1 MSAPTLRRPPTPAST
16 AIARGIVAAAVA
28 LSPGWAAPAPAA
40 AQQDTLHLAELR
52 DAAERFDPRA
62 AQSQMR
68 QRATGLE
75 LANLSSGYLPQ
86 LSVTGRATYQSDV
99 PTAPFTGPGGVG
111 IEVPKDQ
118 YAADLQVS
126 QLVWD
131 GGRIAARRGLERAR
145 LAESEASLR
154 TDLYQ
159 TRQDVDGAFF
169 RALLLQ
175 QRIGEVDRLVSDL
188 KSKLGEVRSQ
198 VRNGAALPG
207 DTAAMQAEI
216 LQTGQR
222 RDELAADRRAALGVL
237 ARLTGRKVGPDDV
250 LALPDLADRVRAA
263 RGAEAA
269 AGAAGVTDRHR
280 PEFDLLA
287 REREVLDR
295 QEGLTGTE
303 RLPKLVAFGMAGYG
317 KPGLNLLGDGF
328 DTYWRAGVQFEWAPW
343 HWGTVSREKEALDLR
358 RQIVATEEEALSRR
372 LDRAVQEPLATMDR
386 LQAALDS
393 DRRIIELRSQLE
405 RQAAH
410 QLEEQVIT
418 PARYIDIRDDLYD
431 ARDAWQ
437 THRVQL
443 AEARARYL
451 TTLGLEPTEAVRRTP

>member
-1 MSAPTLRRPPTPAST
+1 MSARVIIRLPAPAST
-16 AIARGIVAAAVA
+16 AVGRALFAAALA
-28 LSPGWAAPAPAA
+28 LAPAWGAPAGAA

-52 DAAERFDPRA
+52 DAAARFDPRA
-62 AQSQMR
+62 AQSGLR
-68 QRATGLE
+68 ERATGLE
-75 LANLSSGYLPQ
+75 LRNLSSGYLPQ
-86 LSVTGRATYQSDV
+86 LSLTGQATYQSDV

-111 IEVPKDQ
+111 IQVPKDQ
-118 YAADLQVS
+118 YQADVQVS

-154 TDLYQ
+154 TDLYR
-159 TRQDVDGAFF
+159 TRQDVDGVFF
-169 RALLLQ
+169 QALLLQ

-188 KSKLGEVRSQ
+188 ESKLEEVRSQ

-216 LQTGQR
+216 LQAGQKR
-222 RDELAADRRAALGVL
+222 QELAADRRADLGVL
-237 ARLTGRKVGPDDV
+237 ARLTGRKVGPGHV

-263 RGAEAA
+263 RGSEASA
-269 AGAAGVTDRHR
+269 RHR

-287 REREVLDR
+287 RQRDVLASREHLA
-295 QEGLTGTE
+295 GAE

-317 KPGLNLLGDGF
+317 KPGLNLLGDHF
-328 DTYWRAGVQFEWAPW
+328 DTYWRAGIQFEWAPW
-343 HWGTVSREKEALDLR
+343 HWGSVSRQERALDLK
-358 RQIVATEEEALSRR
+358 RQIVATEEEALSRQ
-372 LDRAVQEPLATMDR
+372 LDRAVQQPLETIGR
-386 LQAALDS
+386 LKTALAS
-393 DRRIIELRSQLE
+393 DQRIIELRTQLE

-443 AEARARYL
+443 AAARARYL
-451 TTLGLEPTEAVRRTP
+451 TTLGLEPTEAPRSDR

>member
-1 MSAPTLRRPPTPAST
+1 MRAPATGRPPVRPPRILGRALL
-16 AIARGIVAAAVA
+16 AAALA
-28 LSPGWAAPAPAA
+28 LPVMGAGPRRAA
-40 AQQDTLHLAELR
+40 AQDTLRLAYLR
-52 DAAERFDPRA
+52 AAAARFDPRA
-62 AQSQMR
+62 R
-68 QRATGLE
+68 QTGLRERASDLE
-75 LANLSSGYLPQ
+75 LRNLSAGYLPQ
-86 LSVTGRATYQSDV
+86 LSLTGRATYQSDV

-111 IEVPKDQ
+111 IDVPRDQ
-118 YAADLQVS
+118 YQADLQVS

-145 LAESEASLR
+145 LAESKASVR
-154 TDLYQ
+154 TELYG
-159 TRQDVDGAFF
+159 TRQDVDGVFF

-175 QRIGEVDRLVSDL
+175 QRIGEVDRLVADL
-188 KSKLGEVRSQ
+188 GRRLEEVRSQ

-216 LQTGQR
+216 LQAAQK
-222 RDELAADRRAALGVL
+222 RDELSADRGAAIAVL
-237 ARLTGRKVGPDDV
+237 ARLTGRDVGPDDV
-250 LALPDLADRVRAA
+250 LALPDLEAHVHAMRGGETGVR
-263 RGAEAA
+263 R
-269 AGAAGVTDRHR
+269 R

-287 REREVLDR
+287 RERDVLAAR
-295 QEGLTGTE
+295 QHVAGSE
-303 RLPKLVAFGMAGYG
+303 RLPKLVAFGTAGYG
-317 KPGLNLLGDGF
+317 KPGLNVLGDRF
-328 DTYWRAGVQFEWAPW
+328 DTYWRAGVKLEWAPW
-343 HWGTVSREKEALDLR
+343 HWGSVSREKEALELR

-372 LDRAVQEPLATMDR
+372 LDRAVQQPLETMDR

-393 DRRIIELRSQLE
+393 DRRIIGLRTQLE

-451 TTLGLEPTEAVRRTP
+451 TTLGLEPTEALGRTP